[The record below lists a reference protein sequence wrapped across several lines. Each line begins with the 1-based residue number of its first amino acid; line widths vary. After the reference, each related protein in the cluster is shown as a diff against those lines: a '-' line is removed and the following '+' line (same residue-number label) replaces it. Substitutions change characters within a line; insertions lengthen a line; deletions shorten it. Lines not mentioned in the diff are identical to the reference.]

1 MKRILAVLLVFS
13 VLFAFAACTQGS
25 GQSSGSEDLTENTTE
40 TPTETVTEP
49 SETTEAPTTEAPTEP
64 SATEDTG
71 EKAVF
76 HIQTDTIRDENGRW
90 LVDFGVG
97 DFKEATDEDV
107 TFLDSKGWFEG
118 SGLSMLAKPD
128 ADYNLFWQVD
138 PEGAYAV
145 DTGLDPATTKLTI
158 WIYVEDVEAF
168 YESGWT
174 EVDIGSGGWF
184 GEEWA
189 CWQLKD
195 EWINEGWNYLE
206 FKLSE
211 ADENTGV
218 DLSRLRWFRFC
229 FVGAEEGDEFRI
241 GDINL
246 ISDIPAD
253 T

>member
-1 MKRILAVLLVFS
+1 MKKLLALLLICAVVCS
-13 VLFAFAACTQGS
+13 FAACA
-25 GQSSGSEDLTENTTE
+25 E
-40 TPTETVTEP
+40 TSDQPTETQTTP
-49 SETTEAPTTEAPTEP
+49 ATEAPTTPDPTEAPTDPPTTPPETEP
-64 SATEDTG
+64 PTAPPIDLSN
-71 EKAVF
+71 KAVF
-76 HIQTDTIRDENGRW
+76 HIQTDALADEAGRW

-97 DFKEATDEDV
+97 DYKEASDNDV
-107 TFLDSKGWFEG
+107 SFVDSKGWFNG
-118 SGLSMLAKPD
+118 SGLSMKAKPN

-138 PEGAYAV
+138 PEGAFSV
-145 DTGLDPATTKLTI
+145 DTALDPASTVLTL
-158 WIYVEDVEAF
+158 WLYVEDIDTF
-168 YESGWT
+168 YDSGWT

-211 ADENTGV
+211 ADENTGI

-229 FVGAEEGDEFRI
+229 YVGAAEGTEFRI

-246 ISDIPAD
+246 ISDLPAEN
-253 T
+253 